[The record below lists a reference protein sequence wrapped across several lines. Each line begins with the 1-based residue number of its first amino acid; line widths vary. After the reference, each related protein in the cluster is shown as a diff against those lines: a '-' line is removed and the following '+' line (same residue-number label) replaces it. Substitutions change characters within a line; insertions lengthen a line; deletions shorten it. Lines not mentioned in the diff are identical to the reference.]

1 MIILGINAYHADA
14 SAAIVVDGRLVA
26 AIEEERFR
34 RVKHWAGY
42 PSLAVEYVLREA
54 GVGIES
60 VDAVAVNRNP
70 SANLLKKALFAVS
83 RRPTFGAIQKR
94 LENAAKLRDIAE
106 VIADHLKVDRGVVS
120 RKFHNVEHHRAHV
133 SSSFFVSPFRKAAV
147 LSVDAFG
154 DFVSSMWGTGEDNRI
169 TIHDEV
175 IFPHSLGL
183 FYTAITQYL
192 GFGHYGDEY
201 KVMGLAPYGR
211 PTEMAKMRE
220 IVRVR
225 DEGRFE
231 LNLDYFLHHTEGVT
245 MQWDGGSPH
254 VANVFTP
261 ALEEL
266 LGPARKPEETLS
278 DHHKNIAASMQEM
291 YEEAFFNIVNHLQ
304 RTTGETTLCLAGGCA
319 YNSVAN
325 GKVFEKSNFRDLYIQ
340 SAAGDAGGAIGA
352 AYWVW
357 NQVEKK
363 PRSFHMDHAYLGPE
377 FTDAEILEA
386 LEAREVSKSPDFRIE
401 TLAEEEL
408 VRRTA
413 EAVARGEVIG
423 WFQGRSEWG
432 PRALGN
438 RSIVCDPRRPDMKDI
453 LNLKIKRRES
463 FRPFAPSIIRERV
476 GEWFETDYDVP
487 FMLQVY
493 QIREEKRGQIPAVT
507 HVNGS
512 GRLQSVTAAQ
522 NPRYYRLI
530 EEFGRQTGVP
540 IVLNT
545 SFNEN
550 EPVVNTP
557 AEALDCFLR
566 TKMDV
571 LVMGNTMT
579 TRVDGGNSAGQPASS

>member
-14 SAAIVVDGRLVA
+14 SAAIVVDGKLIA
-26 AIEEERFR
+26 GIEEERLR

-42 PSLAVEYVLREA
+42 PSLSIEYVLAEA
-54 GVGIES
+54 GVKIDE
-60 VDAVAVNRNP
+60 VDAIAVNRNP
-70 SANLLKKALFAVS
+70 SANMLKKALFALA
-83 RRPTFGAIQKR
+83 RRPTLGAIQKR
-94 LENAAKLRDIAE
+94 LENAAKLRDISA
-106 VIADHLKVDRGVVS
+106 VIAEHLHSDRQAIAA
-120 RKFHNVEHHRAHV
+120 KFHNVEHHRAHLA
-133 SSSFFVSPFRKAAV
+133 SSFFVSPFANAAV

-154 DFVSSMWGTGEDNRI
+154 DFVSTMWGVGRDNRI
-169 TIHDEV
+169 DVSDEV
-175 IFPHSLGL
+175 VFPHSLGL
-183 FYTAITQYL
+183 FYTAITQFL
-192 GFGHYGDEY
+192 GFGNYGDEY
-201 KVMGLAPYGR
+201 KVMGLAPYGK
-211 PTEMAKMRE
+211 PSEMKKMRE
-220 IVRVR
+220 IVRVG
-225 DEGRFE
+225 EKGKFE
-231 LNLDYFLHHTEGVT
+231 LTLDFFLHHTEGVT

-266 LGPARKPEETLS
+266 LGPPRKPDQPLTDRHRDL
-278 DHHKNIAASMQEM
+278 AASMQEM
-291 YEEAFFNIVNHLQ
+291 YEEAFFNTVNHLQ
-304 RTTGETTLCLAGGCA
+304 KKTGETSLCLAGGCA

-325 GKVFEKSNFRDLYIQ
+325 GKIFERSAFRDLYIQ

-357 NQVEKK
+357 NQIEQK
-363 PRSFHMDHAYLGPE
+363 PRGFVMDHAYLGPE
-377 FTDAEILEA
+377 FTQDEILEA
-386 LEAREVSKSPDFRIE
+386 LRIRGVETDPDLSADVIHDE
-401 TLAEEEL
+401 TIL

-438 RSIVCDPRRPDMKDI
+438 RSIVCDPRRADMKDI

-463 FRPFAPSIIRERV
+463 FRPFAPSILREAV

-493 QIREEKRGQIPAVT
+493 QIREEQRAKIPAVT

-512 GRLQSVTAAQ
+512 GRLQSVSQSQ
-522 NPRYYRLI
+522 NERYYKLI
-530 EEFGRQTGVP
+530 EAFGVLTGVP

-571 LVMGNTMT
+571 LVMGNFFIS
-579 TRVDGGNSAGQPASS
+579 RKPGPGAVASS

>member
-14 SAAIVVDGRLVA
+14 AAAVVVDGKVIA

-42 PSLAVEYVLREA
+42 PSLSVEYVLSEA
-54 GVGIES
+54 GTDIHG
-60 VDAVAVNRNP
+60 VDAIAVNRNP
-70 SANLLKKALFAVS
+70 SANLLKKALFAFS
-83 RRPTFGAIQKR
+83 RRPSFGAIQKR
-94 LENAAKLRDIAE
+94 LENAAKLRDISG
-106 VIADHLKVDRGVVS
+106 VIAEHLKVEPDLVAK
-120 RKFHNVEHHRAHV
+120 KFHNVEHHRAHLA
-133 SSSFFVSPFRKAAV
+133 SSFFVSPFDDAAV

-154 DFVSSMWGTGEDNRI
+154 DFVSAMWGVGRANSIEVS
-169 TIHDEV
+169 DEV

-192 GFGHYGDEY
+192 GFRHYGDEY

-211 PTEMAKMRE
+211 PTLMPKMRE
-220 IVRVR
+220 IVRVG
-225 DEGRFE
+225 EKGKFE
-231 LNLDYFLHHTEGVT
+231 LNLDFFLHHTEGVT

-254 VANVFTP
+254 VADIYTP

-266 LGPARKPEETLS
+266 LGPSRKPEEPLS
-278 DHHKNIAASMQEM
+278 DHHKDLAASMQEM
-291 YEEAFFNIVNHLQ
+291 YEEAFFNMVQHLQ
-304 RTTGETTLCLAGGCA
+304 KTTGQKTLCLAGGCA

-325 GKVFEKSNFRDLYIQ
+325 GKIFDRSSFKDLYIQ

-357 NQVEKK
+357 NQLERK
-363 PRSFHMDHAYLGPE
+363 PRNFVMDHAYLGPQ
-377 FTDAEILEA
+377 FT
-386 LEAREVSKSPDFRIE
+386 AREIIDALKLREVESDSSFRVE
-401 TLAEEEL
+401 TVDDDSRLA
-408 VRRTA
+408 RMTA
-413 EAVARGEVIG
+413 EAIDRGEVVG

-438 RSIVCDPRRPDMKDI
+438 RSIVCDPRRADMKDI

-463 FRPFAPSIIRERV
+463 FRPFAPSILREAV

-493 QIREEKRGQIPAVT
+493 QIREEKRRSIPAVT

-512 GRLQSVTAAQ
+512 GRLQSVSRSQ
-522 NPRYYRLI
+522 NPRYYQLI
-530 EEFGRQTGVP
+530 EAFGEITGVP

-557 AEALDCFLR
+557 TEALDCFLR

-571 LVMGNTMT
+571 LVMGNTITM
-579 TRVDGGNSAGQPASS
+579 RVQR

>member
-14 SAAIVVDGRLVA
+14 SAAIVVDGKLVA

-54 GVGIES
+54 GAEIDQ
-60 VDAVAVNRNP
+60 VDAIAVNRNP

-83 RRPTFGAIQKR
+83 RRPSFGAIQKR
-94 LENAAKLRDIAE
+94 LENVAKLRDIPE
-106 VIADHLKVDRGVVS
+106 VIAEHLKVDREPIAK
-120 RKFHNVEHHRAHV
+120 KFHNVEHHRAHV
-133 SSSFFVSPFRKAAV
+133 ASSFFVSPFRKAAV

-154 DFVSSMWGTGEDNRI
+154 DFVSSMWGVGEDGRI
-169 TIHDEV
+169 AIHDEV

-183 FYTAITQYL
+183 FYTAITQFL

-201 KVMGLAPYGR
+201 KVMGLAPYGS
-211 PTEMAKMRE
+211 PTAMEEMRR
-220 IVRVR
+220 IVRLQG
-225 DEGRFE
+225 EGKFE

-261 ALEEL
+261 ALEDL
-266 LGPARKPEETLS
+266 LGPARKPDEPLS

-325 GKVFEKSNFRDLYIQ
+325 GKVFEKSKFRELYIQ

-357 NQVEKK
+357 NQIEKK
-363 PRSFHMDHAYLGPE
+363 PRSFHMDHAYLGPQ
-377 FTDAEILEA
+377 FTAAEIHAA
-386 LEAREVSKSPDFRIE
+386 LEAREVMTNPEFRVE
-401 TLAEEEL
+401 TLAEGEL
-408 VRRTA
+408 IRRTA
-413 EAVARGEVIG
+413 EAIARGEVIG

-438 RSIVCDPRRPDMKDI
+438 RSIVCDPRRADMKDI

-463 FRPFAPSIIRERV
+463 FRPFAPSILRERV

-493 QIREEKRGQIPAVT
+493 QIREERRAQIPAVT

-530 EEFGRQTGVP
+530 EEFGRLTGVP

-571 LVMGNTMT
+571 LVMGDTIT
-579 TRVDGGNSAGQPASS
+579 TRI